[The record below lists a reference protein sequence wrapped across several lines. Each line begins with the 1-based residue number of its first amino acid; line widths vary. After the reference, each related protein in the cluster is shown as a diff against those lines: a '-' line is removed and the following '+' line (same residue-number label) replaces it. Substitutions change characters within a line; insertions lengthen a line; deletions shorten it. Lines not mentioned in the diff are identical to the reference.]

1 MSDVLILQITMLIL
15 IIVGAVI
22 KRIGIISE
30 TGQKNIND
38 LVIYLVL
45 PCNIVKSTV
54 TVRCFASLRWFCSF
68 QSVFRL

>member
-1 MSDVLILQITMLIL
+1 MYKTFKGERSTVFLNRKMSDVLILQITMLIL

-45 PCNIVKSTV
+45 PCNIV
-54 TVRCFASLRWFCSF
+54 
-68 QSVFRL
+68 